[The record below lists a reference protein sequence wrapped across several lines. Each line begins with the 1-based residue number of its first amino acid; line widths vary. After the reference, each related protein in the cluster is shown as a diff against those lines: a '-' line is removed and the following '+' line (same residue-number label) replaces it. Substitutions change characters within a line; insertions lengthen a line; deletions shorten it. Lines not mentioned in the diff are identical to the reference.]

1 MSGKEGTG
9 LPQQRC
15 QNCGAQIRPGDTFC
29 ASCGERLATSTGS
42 SPHEQATTKVPA
54 SSGYTTQDTYE
65 GVVRWVKNLPLP
77 LWIAIGLGVLGLLV
91 LLGLKD
97 ILIFIVFAAS
107 IIFILVRLLPRR
119 TLERRLSVRFLASLM
134 LIIVLALLF
143 IAALVNLFGDQ
154 STNPKDNADPKD
166 KISHAHYRRGSRWER

>member
-65 GVVRWVKNLPLP
+65 GVGRWVKNLPLP

-91 LLGLKD
+91 LLGLTGT
-97 ILIFIVFAAS
+97 LIFIVFAVS
-107 IIFILVRLLPRR
+107 FILILVRLLQRR
-119 TLERRLSVRFLASLM
+119 SHEGRLSVRFLASLKLM
-134 LIIVLALLF
+134 IVLALVF
-143 IAALVNLFGDQ
+143 AAALVNLLDPG
-154 STNPKDNADPKD
+154 TNSKKNADPKD
-166 KISHAHYRRGSRWER
+166 KISHAHYRR